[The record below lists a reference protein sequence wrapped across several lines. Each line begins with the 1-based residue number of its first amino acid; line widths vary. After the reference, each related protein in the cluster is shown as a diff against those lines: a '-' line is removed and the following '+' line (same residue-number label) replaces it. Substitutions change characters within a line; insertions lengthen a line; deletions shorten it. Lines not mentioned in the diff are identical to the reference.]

1 MASFVPIFY
10 DPAAVFAKVR
20 ERGSWAAPLIALALI
35 TMISAWY
42 ISHTIGME
50 NVTRRFFDEHPS
62 FVNQIPPDKRE
73 QAIQQ
78 SGTPARLAMGAVFA
92 GVGAAVVTLIIAV
105 VLMIMLSI
113 MDRKPQLSQM
123 LGTVA
128 WAIFPITVISCVMA
142 VLILFLSRDPS
153 ELDPQTLLATNVA
166 AFLDKNSTGS
176 FVFSLARSFDLLA
189 IGQVC
194 LLSFGIAKVAGVRL
208 GQSFTLV
215 IGVWLVWVLL
225 RGGFAAATGF

>member
-1 MASFVPIFY
+1 MASFVQIFF

-35 TMISAWY
+35 TMMFGMY
-42 ISHTIGME
+42 VTHTIGME

-62 FVNQIPPDKRE
+62 IANQMPPDKKE

-78 SGTPARLAMGAVFA
+78 SGSPARLAIGAVTG
-92 GVGAAVVTLIIAV
+92 GVIAALITLIIAV
-105 VLMIMLSI
+105 VLMVMLSI
-113 MDRKPQLSQM
+113 MDRKPQLTRI

-128 WAIFPITVISCVMA
+128 WASFPVTLVGCVMG
-142 VLILFLSRDPS
+142 VLTLYFSSDPS

-176 FVFSLARSFDLLA
+176 FVYSLARSFDLLA
-189 IGQVC
+189 IAQVC
-194 LLSFGIAKVAGVRL
+194 LLSFGISKVAEVAMGRSL
-208 GQSFTLV
+208 ALV
-215 IGVWLVWVLL
+215 VGLWMVWVLL